1 MTFFFVVRIL
11 DKRFGPQNHRTR
23 HTHQNKNKNHLIMSS
38 SLARSSAF
46 CLGQTHGRGLAR
58 GKVPAM
64 NTAKRWPVS
73 EAKRTRVWSSK
84 SASSSRPSS
93 SSKSCVHAFS
103 EETEE
108 TEEEKSAATLPGEEG
123 GEKALHATK
132 NESGDKE
139 KELKRDLM
147 KALESGKKVTG
158 KVEAV
163 NRGGLILRVMK
174 NKYRAFLPKSQMR
187 SSRLKFCKTTKAELT
202 EAEVMKQQIGNLI
215 DVKFVEVTPKRVVCS
230 EKSLIQENAE
240 KKLPVGTQQRV
251 VVTNLSDFG
260 AFVEVI
266 NNDNNSSSSQEQ
278 DQLLSP
284 VGLEGLIHIS
294 ELSWNKV
301 AHPRDVCRVGDEL
314 EVKVLEVANSG
325 QRVNFSAKQMLD
337 DPLMETLDTIMPVTM
352 PELSFDDSDSAF
364 ASGDFDGEEGTKM
377 EASLPGLPRI
387 CAELLSEDGV
397 EAVIPGRTAVER
409 RVVSQDLELWLTN
422 VQVEDGYNLLARSG
436 RQVQEIHVVTSLNR
450 EAIKR
455 AIKRATRATNA

>member
-1 MTFFFVVRIL
+1 MTFLFL
-11 DKRFGPQNHRTR
+11 DKRFGPQNPPHETNASVRTR
-23 HTHQNKNKNHLIMSS
+23 IITMSS
-38 SLARSSAF
+38 SLALSSTL
-46 CLGQTHGRGLAR
+46 CLGHHGLLGAR
-58 GKVPAM
+58 GKVCPAM
-64 NTAKRWPVS
+64 NKAKRWPVS
-73 EAKRTRVWSSK
+73 EAKRRVWSSK

-93 SSKSCVHAFS
+93 SSSKSSFYAFS

-108 TEEEKSAATLPGEEG
+108 TEETKSAAEVPTKEG
-123 GEKALHATK
+123 AGKARNQTSK
-132 NESGDKE
+132 NESQSDKDA
-139 KELKRDLM
+139 ELKRDLM

-163 NRGGLILRVMK
+163 NRGGLILRVMN

-278 DQLLSP
+278 EQLLSP

-364 ASGDFDGEEGTKM
+364 TSGDFDGEEGTKM